1 MDSDQLSPNTRSL
14 RSRSNV
20 TYCVYLPSRSRM
32 KLPLTDLTKD
42 DDLPPETIEA
52 MSSLTHPPYDAD
64 LGTTIKRSIEFD
76 TESKDNRS
84 SEVDTG
90 TKNNGS
96 IVVDTRIN
104 NEPVAKT
111 SDTTL
116 EATGSTIARS
126 SLVTIAKIKAK
137 IATEHAYSEILTQAR
152 RRLWEQIESYEAH
165 IRENQRKICESDEG
179 VDQLNKRLHDCEILD
194 SQIAELCKLL
204 KSLGE
209 QLDERSDKVVD
220 LLSELSK
227 AG

>member
-1 MDSDQLSPNTRSL
+1 
-14 RSRSNV
+14 
-20 TYCVYLPSRSRM
+20 M

-116 EATGSTIARS
+116 EATGTYTLISANI
-126 SLVTIAKIKAK
+126 
-137 IATEHAYSEILTQAR
+137 
-152 RRLWEQIESYEAH
+152 
-165 IRENQRKICESDEG
+165 N
-179 VDQLNKRLHDCEILD
+179 
-194 SQIAELCKLL
+194 
-204 KSLGE
+204 
-209 QLDERSDKVVD
+209 
-220 LLSELSK
+220 
-227 AG
+227 

>member
-84 SEVDTG
+84 SEVDNRSSEVDT
-90 TKNNGS
+90 GS

-116 EATGSTIARS
+116 EATGTYTLISANI
-126 SLVTIAKIKAK
+126 
-137 IATEHAYSEILTQAR
+137 
-152 RRLWEQIESYEAH
+152 
-165 IRENQRKICESDEG
+165 N
-179 VDQLNKRLHDCEILD
+179 
-194 SQIAELCKLL
+194 
-204 KSLGE
+204 
-209 QLDERSDKVVD
+209 
-220 LLSELSK
+220 
-227 AG
+227 